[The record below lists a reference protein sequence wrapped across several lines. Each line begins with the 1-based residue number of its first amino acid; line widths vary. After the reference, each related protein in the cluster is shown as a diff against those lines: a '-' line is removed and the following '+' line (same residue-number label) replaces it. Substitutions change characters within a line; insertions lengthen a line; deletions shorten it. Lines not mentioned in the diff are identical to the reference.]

1 MSPAGAGGRPT
12 ARVVVLGASGSFPG
26 VDEPCSGYVVES
38 GGARVVVD
46 LGWGTV
52 SRLFALLGNHTGDG
66 LHGVFVTH
74 DHPDHMGDLYALFRA
89 RWFGRRAADPLP
101 LFAPAGVVAR
111 LVDQHDG
118 AAQDIHRVFAWQETP
133 GPDTSCGPF
142 SVHTVLLPH
151 YVPNAGLRLSTADVA
166 VAFTGDTGAS
176 TELAE
181 LGRDTDIF
189 VVDATDRH
197 QQPGV
202 EPAPAGQPPLN
213 LTAGEAGAAAAAAG
227 ARVLLLTHLWPG
239 NDHERARDD
248 AAGHYPGPVLVAHA
262 GLVVDVQPTRHD
274 E

>member
-1 MSPAGAGGRPT
+1 VSPAAAGAGPA

-26 VDEPCSGYVVES
+26 VDQACSGYVVES
-38 GGARVVVD
+38 GDARVVVD

-74 DHPDHMGDLYALFRA
+74 DHTDHMGDLYALFRA

-118 AAQDIHRVFAWQETP
+118 AAQDIHRVFGWHETP
-133 GPDTSCGPF
+133 GPDTTCGPF
-142 SVHTVLLPH
+142 AVRTVLLPH
-151 YVPNAGLRLSTADVA
+151 HVPNAALRLSTADVA
-166 VAFTGDTGAS
+166 IAFTGDTGAS

-181 LGRDTDIF
+181 LGRGTDLF

-197 QQPGV
+197 QQAGV
-202 EPAPAGQPPLN
+202 ESAPAGQPPLN
-213 LTAGEAGAAAAAAG
+213 LTAAEAGAAARAAG
-227 ARVLLLTHLWPG
+227 TRVLLLTHLWPG
-239 NDHERARDD
+239 NDRQQARDD
-248 AAGHYPGPVLVAHA
+248 AAAHYPEPVLVAHG
-262 GLVVDVQPTRHD
+262 GLVVDVQPARQD
-274 E
+274 L